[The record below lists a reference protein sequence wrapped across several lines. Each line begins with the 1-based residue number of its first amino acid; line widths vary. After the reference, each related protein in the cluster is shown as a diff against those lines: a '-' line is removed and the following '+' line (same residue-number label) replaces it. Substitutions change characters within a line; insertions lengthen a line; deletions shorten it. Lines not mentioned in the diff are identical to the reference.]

1 MQKLKHYFQRANQEM
16 SFMSTYMIQNYF
28 PPFDHN
34 SCLTVKGM
42 QYSETGVIQEST
54 QSRSRNEIN
63 THTEY
68 LVQKHNDLLSL
79 KRSNLVPNK
88 EKRKQ
93 GNKKEKQNHY
103 TVLIMTMEMTRRLN
117 CVVPENIHTPPPPR
131 KGSEF
136 SRGGV
141 NLPNFPVRRGEDHHR
156 EIFPEGSRDA

>member
-16 SFMSTYMIQNYF
+16 SFMSTYMTQNYF

-34 SCLTVKGM
+34 SSLTVKGM

-79 KRSNLVPNK
+79 KRSNLVPNEDNK
-88 EKRKQ
+88 ETRKKNRIITLGHDHGTLIPCEMNSQ
-93 GNKKEKQNHY
+93 LSGN
-103 TVLIMTMEMTRRLN
+103 
-117 CVVPENIHTPPPPR
+117 
-131 KGSEF
+131 S
-136 SRGGV
+136 
-141 NLPNFPVRRGEDHHR
+141 
-156 EIFPEGSRDA
+156 

>member
-1 MQKLKHYFQRANQEM
+1 
-16 SFMSTYMIQNYF
+16 MSTYMIQNYF

-79 KRSNLVPNK
+79 KRGNLVPNEDNK
-88 EKRKQ
+88 ETRKKNRIITL
-93 GNKKEKQNHY
+93 GHDHGTLK
-103 TVLIMTMEMTRRLN
+103 TRRLN
-117 CVVPENIHTPPPPR
+117 CVVPENIHTPPR

-136 SRGGV
+136 SRG
-141 NLPNFPVRRGEDHHR
+141 
-156 EIFPEGSRDA
+156 EGGQFA